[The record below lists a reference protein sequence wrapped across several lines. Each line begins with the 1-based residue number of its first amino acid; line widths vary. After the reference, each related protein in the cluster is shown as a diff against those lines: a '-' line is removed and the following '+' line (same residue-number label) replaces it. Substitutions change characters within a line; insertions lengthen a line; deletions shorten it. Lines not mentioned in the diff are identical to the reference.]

1 MSSTGRIGDQELVE
15 RFVDAVEHLNRQI
28 HSDRLDEWT
37 SLAMTIPQVKTLV
50 LLDTIGPMRMGA
62 LSGHLGSALSAT
74 TNVVE
79 RLVERKLVERGSDP
93 ADRRVVICELS
104 SRGRET
110 VGQFWRVGRE
120 RLLPLA
126 ELLGQDRLA
135 IAVQGLEA
143 IREAEDEVQRG
154 SGAAQSGD

>member
-1 MSSTGRIGDQELVE
+1 MSSTRQIGDHDLVE
-15 RFVDAVEHLNRQI
+15 RFVDAAEYLNRQL

-37 SLAMTIPQVKTLV
+37 SLEMTIPQVKTLV

-74 TNVVE
+74 TNVVD
-79 RLVERKLVERGSDP
+79 RLVDRDLVERVSDP
-93 ADRRVVICELS
+93 SDRRVVICELTAQ
-104 SRGRET
+104 GLEAAE
-110 VGQFWRVGRE
+110 QFWRIGRE
-120 RLLPLA
+120 RLLRVG
-126 ELLGQDRLA
+126 ELLSREQLA

-154 SGAAQSGD
+154 SGSAQSGD